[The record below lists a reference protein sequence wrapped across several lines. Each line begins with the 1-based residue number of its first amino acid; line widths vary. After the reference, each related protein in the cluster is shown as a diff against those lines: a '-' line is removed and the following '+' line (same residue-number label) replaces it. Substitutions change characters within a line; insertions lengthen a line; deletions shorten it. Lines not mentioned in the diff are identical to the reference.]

1 MDADDWPAMT
11 SLLIVMH
18 AEKKH
23 RVIACCAQDA
33 FNLLPNL
40 NMHELTRSFAV
51 KSNDMMLVIY
61 LSSLIRSVLALH
73 DLIENRE
80 IHQIRERKADEAA
93 AAEQKAAADAAATEK
108 AGDKKAEG
116 EDANMQ
122 DAAENGGF

>member
-1 MDADDWPAMT
+1 M
-11 SLLIVMH
+11 LFCV
-18 AEKKH
+18 
-23 RVIACCAQDA
+23 QDA

-40 NMHELTRSFAV
+40 NMDELTRSFAV

-80 IHQIRERKADEAA
+80 VHQTRERKAEEAA
-93 AAEQKAAADAAATEK
+93 AAEQKAAADAAAKEK
-108 AGDKKAEG
+108 DGKKEVSGDDK
-116 EDANMQ
+116 MQ